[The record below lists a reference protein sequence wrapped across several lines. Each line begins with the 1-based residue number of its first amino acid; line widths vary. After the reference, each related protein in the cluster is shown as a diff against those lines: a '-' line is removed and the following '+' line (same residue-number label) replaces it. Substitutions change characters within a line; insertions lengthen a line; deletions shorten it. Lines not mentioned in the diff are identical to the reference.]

1 MCLSIRKRVR
11 TSWRSPTS
19 TTIAANVAILAGNGC
34 TGILSARALGPA
46 GRGQLALVMLWSA
59 VMTIAGS
66 CGLQSSC
73 AYYAARW
80 PDRRAAILLWCG
92 RVAALQTV
100 AMTAVSAAL
109 MWWLHLRFA
118 VGPILAWEYSTWP
131 AVATITLYGVCYAQ
145 GIRNFARFNLLR
157 ISQGIIAGALM
168 LVGVLAGRLTP
179 AEAGAAY
186 LIPAWSTAVAVVIW
200 LRRASPAAANKPL
213 TPYERHTMWSYGW
226 RSLASLTSLALNRNA
241 DQLALGFL
249 VSAGSLGIYNVAE
262 SASGPLLDIVKSFGM
277 VGLPAVAAL
286 SGGTKSSVTWQ
297 TLRRAFFL
305 VALIAPLFA
314 FSFPWAIRTVY
325 GDGYSSAV
333 MTAELLLAGTAFAS
347 LASVADDLLR
357 AHGRPGSV
365 SLTEGIG
372 GMVTIL
378 GVVALKG
385 HSLDAVALVS
395 LLGYVAA
402 FSLAF
407 IRLSLAARGPRA
419 APEQPRSLVIVRS
432 GD

>member
-1 MCLSIRKRVR
+1 
-11 TSWRSPTS
+11 
-19 TTIAANVAILAGNGC
+19 
-34 TGILSARALGPA
+34 
-46 GRGQLALVMLWSA
+46 
-59 VMTIAGS
+59 
-66 CGLQSSC
+66 
-73 AYYAARW
+73 
-80 PDRRAAILLWCG
+80 
-92 RVAALQTV
+92 
-100 AMTAVSAAL
+100 MTAISAAFL
-109 MWWLHLRFA
+109 WWLHLRFA

-157 ISQGIIAGALM
+157 ISQGIIAGGLM
-168 LVGVLAGRLTP
+168 LAGVLAGRLTP

-200 LRRASPAAANKPL
+200 LRRTSHADADKPL
-213 TPYERHTMWSYGW
+213 TRHERRTMWSYGW
-226 RSLASLTSLALNRNA
+226 RSLASLTGLALNRNA

-286 SGGTKSSVTWQ
+286 SGAAKSRVTWQ
-297 TLRRAFFL
+297 TLRRAFYL

-314 FSFPWAIRTVY
+314 FSFPWAIATIY
-325 GDGYSSAV
+325 GAGYSAAV
-333 MTAELLLAGTAFAS
+333 MTAELLLAGAAFAS

-372 GMVTIL
+372 GIVTIL

-385 HSLDAVALVS
+385 HPLDAVALVS
-395 LLGYVAA
+395 LLGYAAA

-407 IRLSLAARGPRA
+407 LRLALVAGKPGAASELRTAEAGLPA
-419 APEQPRSLVIVRS
+419 MPLP
-432 GD
+432 